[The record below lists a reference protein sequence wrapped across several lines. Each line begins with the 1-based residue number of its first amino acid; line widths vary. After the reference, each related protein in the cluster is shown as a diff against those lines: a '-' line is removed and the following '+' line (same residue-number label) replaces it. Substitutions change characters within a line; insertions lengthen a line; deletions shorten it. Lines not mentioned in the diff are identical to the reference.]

1 MNYFVPFFSIG
12 YQLEINGSNC
22 TDIDECA
29 DPQTC
34 RRGECINT
42 DGGYECKCPEDFE
55 LLQSGT
61 IDRVVLFVCY
71 CSYNNKYYLHII
83 CIFLLIFQEK
93 AALTL
98 EQGTATWN
106 TILVET
112 DYQFVGET

>member
-1 MNYFVPFFSIG
+1 MTYFVAFFLTG

-42 DGGYECKCPEDFE
+42 DGGYECQCPEDFE

-61 IDRVVLFVCY
+61 IDRIVLFSMKLY
-71 CSYNNKYYLHII
+71 FLYL
-83 CIFLLIFQEK
+83 
-93 AALTL
+93 
-98 EQGTATWN
+98 
-106 TILVET
+106 ILNIS
-112 DYQFVGET
+112 

>member
-1 MNYFVPFFSIG
+1 MGNNLFFLIG

-34 RRGECINT
+34 RRGECINI

-61 IDRVVLFVCY
+61 IDCIALVFMLLHFLYLFP
-71 CSYNNKYYLHII
+71 NNL
-83 CIFLLIFQEK
+83 
-93 AALTL
+93 
-98 EQGTATWN
+98 
-106 TILVET
+106 
-112 DYQFVGET
+112 